1 LTPVRPT
8 SLPIAPQTGASLR
21 PDAAR
26 AAAQRA
32 FFQAA
37 LGGQTPTAARAP
49 TPAAPAATTTTPTVF
64 AQPVQRIPDPA
75 AGAPTRILRPGS
87 LLDIRV

>member
-1 LTPVRPT
+1 MTTPIRP
-8 SLPIAPQTGASLR
+8 SALPVAPQPAASAKA
-21 PDAAR
+21 DAAR

-37 LGGQTPTAARAP
+37 LTGQAAAKPTTQAS
-49 TPAAPAATTTTPTVF
+49 TTTTPTVF

-75 AGAPTRILRPGS
+75 AEPPTRILRPGS
-87 LLDIRV
+87 LLDIKV